1 MYQIVTDSCCDVPYQ
16 LLKEKDVAF
25 IPMIVNINGQEF
37 LDDLG
42 ETFDYE
48 QFLQSLKDKQ
58 QPTTSQINVGRYI
71 EFFKPYCEKNEPVV
85 YLCFTSGM
93 SGSYNSALQ
102 AVDILKEDYPN
113 ADIQVVDTLAAS
125 MGEGFIVLEAAKRKL
140 AGASKEE
147 VVQWVNDHKLNLQS
161 WVTVDD
167 LSHLY
172 RGGRLSR
179 TEAAM
184 GGLLNIKPIIHVDAK
199 GTLQNVGKVRGR
211 NKALLKV
218 VEETVNHLVSTEN
231 QTVYVAYSG
240 DLEAAEKVMGML
252 KEKIEITDS
261 GIFPLGPTI
270 ASHTGLGCIAIFTF
284 GQERVD

>member
-16 LLKEKDVAF
+16 LLAEKEVAF
-25 IPMIVNINGQEF
+25 IPMLVNINGKEY

-42 ETFDYE
+42 QSFDYE
-48 QFLQSLKDKQ
+48 QFLQSLRDKQ

-71 EFFKPYCEKNEPVV
+71 EFFKPYCEKGEAVL

-102 AVDILKEDYPN
+102 AVAILKEDYPD

-125 MGEGFIVLEAAKRKL
+125 TGEGFIVLEAAKRKQ
-140 AGASKEE
+140 AGLSMAE
-147 VVQWVNDHKLNLQS
+147 VIAWVNDNKMKLQS

-199 GTLQNVGKVRGR
+199 GSLQNVGKVRGR
-211 NKALLKV
+211 NKALQKV
-218 VEETVNHLVSTEN
+218 VDETVSHLVSKEN

-240 DLEAAEKVMGML
+240 DIEAAEKVMSLL
-252 KEKIEITDS
+252 KEQMEVTES
-261 GIFPLGPTI
+261 AIFPLGPTI

>member
-16 LLKEKDVAF
+16 LLAEKDVAF
-25 IPMIVNINGQEF
+25 IPMIVNINGQEYF
-37 LDDLG
+37 DDLG
-42 ETFDYE
+42 KSFDYE
-48 QFLQSLKDKQ
+48 QFLQSLRDKQ

-71 EFFKPYCEKNEPVV
+71 EFFTPYCEKGEAIL

-102 AVDILKEDYPN
+102 AVDILKEDYPEAN
-113 ADIQVVDTLAAS
+113 IQVVDTLAAS
-125 MGEGFIVLEAAKRKL
+125 MGEGFIVLEAGKRKQ
-140 AGASKEE
+140 AGASMEE
-147 VVQWVNDHKLNLQS
+147 VITWVNEHKMNLQS

-179 TEAAM
+179 SQAAM

-211 NKALLKV
+211 NKALQKV
-218 VEETVNHLVSTEN
+218 VDETVDHLVSKEN

-240 DLEAAEKVMGML
+240 DLEAAEKVMGLL
-252 KEKIEITDS
+252 KEKIDVQDS

>member
-211 NKALLKV
+211 NKALLRV

>member
-16 LLKEKDVAF
+16 LLEEKEVAF

-48 QFLQSLKDKQ
+48 QFLQSLRDKQ

-71 EFFKPYCEKNEPVV
+71 EFFKPYCEKNEPVL

-102 AVDILKEDYPN
+102 AVDILKEDYPE

-140 AGASKEE
+140 AGASMAE
-147 VVQWVNDHKLNLQS
+147 VIQWVNENKLNLQS

-199 GTLQNVGKVRGR
+199 GSLQNVGKVRGR

-252 KEKIEITDS
+252 KEKIDITDS

>member
-42 ETFDYE
+42 EIFDYE

-211 NKALLKV
+211 NKALLRV

>member
-218 VEETVNHLVSTEN
+218 VEETVNHLVSTES

>member
-16 LLKEKDVAF
+16 LLEEKEVAF

-48 QFLQSLKDKQ
+48 QFLQSLRDKQ

-71 EFFKPYCEKNEPVV
+71 EFFKPYCEKNEPVL

-102 AVDILKEDYPN
+102 AVDILKEDYPE
-113 ADIQVVDTLAAS
+113 ADVQVVDTLAAS

-140 AGASKEE
+140 AGASMAE
-147 VVQWVNDHKLNLQS
+147 VIQWVNENKLNLQS

-199 GTLQNVGKVRGR
+199 GSLQNVGKVRGR

-252 KEKIEITDS
+252 KEKIDITDS

>member
-1 MYQIVTDSCCDVPYQ
+1 M
-16 LLKEKDVAF
+16 A
-25 IPMIVNINGQEF
+25 
-37 LDDLG
+37 
-42 ETFDYE
+42 
-48 QFLQSLKDKQ
+48 
-58 QPTTSQINVGRYI
+58 
-71 EFFKPYCEKNEPVV
+71 
-85 YLCFTSGM
+85 
-93 SGSYNSALQ
+93 
-102 AVDILKEDYPN
+102 
-113 ADIQVVDTLAAS
+113 
-125 MGEGFIVLEAAKRKL
+125 
-140 AGASKEE
+140 E
-147 VVQWVNDHKLNLQS
+147 VIQWVNENKLNLQS

-199 GTLQNVGKVRGR
+199 GSLQNVGKVRGR

-252 KEKIEITDS
+252 KEKIDITDS